1 MKNFEFFAT
10 FDFSGSRGNF
20 DASQIFVHRLVAVGF
35 ADEQKVCADGQNLLA
50 DGLLRI
56 DVVAQIDRIEL
67 AVARSVRREP
77 AAGASAFAVLLI
89 LTLLRLDEF
98 RSERQNPIPA

>member
-10 FDFSGSRGNF
+10 LDFSGSRGNF
-20 DASQIFVHRLVAVGF
+20 DASQIFAHRLVAVGF
-35 ADEQKVCADGQNLLA
+35 ADEQKVRADGQNLLA

-67 AVARSVRREP
+67 TVARRVQLEP
-77 AAGASAFAVLLI
+77 AARGSAFAVLLDVI
-89 LTLLRLDEF
+89 LLGLDEF
-98 RSERQNPIPA
+98 RS